1 MSLQERFYKV
11 YNNLPLNLR
20 DEVILVI
27 NDESITWRVARL
39 EIDQNTELS
48 KTILEKLSA
57 LGII

>member
-27 NDESITWRVARL
+27 NDEAITWKVARL
-39 EIDQNTELS
+39 EIDQNTKLS
-48 KTILEKLSA
+48 KTILEKLAA